1 MDHNV
6 TTRKEIRNVLN
17 QNIGNIVS
25 TQDFSRPYLLGG
37 YIPVLME
44 RGILERVGRGQYKI
58 LKKVSTPKR
67 KQPVEST
74 RTTKF
79 ESSTIDI
86 REALNQNVGNIIVTQ
101 DFTKPARAA
110 NYLRTLKENGFLE
123 RTGFGKYKVLKKITL
138 KKKGPVKGRRTNQR
152 VKDLSAIPAVLNS
165 STDGLV
171 MPQIFEAYKRITP
184 PGQEVNT
191 LYLYRLFEFMGKKGV
206 IGENGVNPKF
216 RRSNKGA
223 CPKRFILL
231 DKNITPK
238 EWEVLV
244 DQYRMWYQF
253 KKENKVK
260 KRFKRKTIMSK
271 VNSCDSINNNFGE
284 DRNNPN
290 KKYVEDFFIQ
300 KVKTRLGD
308 ELVRCLV
315 VTGPDYNHHMTS
327 LFTTFAKKVLV
338 CEIAPDVFD
347 TIYRKAQ
354 ICPYHI
360 DNRVSLL
367 KCDINDVAAVNCRY
381 ADVDLMRT
389 LKNNYIIIYNQITR
403 QDLLCAKSK
412 EKFFTFTC
420 TRRNQDS
427 EVTLSYLKQLVGKCF
442 GMKLTGLSGGTE
454 VRGTHKQ
461 LRSCK
466 RHFPSIENYGRVK
479 EMHVFTYQD
488 DVPMMNVLFTYK

>member
-25 TQDFSRPYLLGG
+25 IQDFSHPYLLGG

-86 REALNQNVGNIIVTQ
+86 REALNRNVGNIIVTQ

-138 KKKGPVKGRRTNQR
+138 KKKGAVKGRRTNQR

-191 LYLYRLFEFMGKKGV
+191 LYLYRLFEFMSKKGV
-206 IGENGVNPKF
+206 IGENGGNPKF
-216 RRSNKGA
+216 RRSNKGP

-231 DKNITPK
+231 DKTSLQKNGRFSLTNI
-238 EWEVLV
+238 ECGISL
-244 DQYRMWYQF
+244 
-253 KKENKVK
+253 K
-260 KRFKRKTIMSK
+260 KR
-271 VNSCDSINNNFGE
+271 
-284 DRNNPN
+284 
-290 KKYVEDFFIQ
+290 
-300 KVKTRLGD
+300 TR
-308 ELVRCLV
+308 
-315 VTGPDYNHHMTS
+315 
-327 LFTTFAKKVLV
+327 
-338 CEIAPDVFD
+338 
-347 TIYRKAQ
+347 
-354 ICPYHI
+354 
-360 DNRVSLL
+360 
-367 KCDINDVAAVNCRY
+367 
-381 ADVDLMRT
+381 
-389 LKNNYIIIYNQITR
+389 
-403 QDLLCAKSK
+403 
-412 EKFFTFTC
+412 
-420 TRRNQDS
+420 
-427 EVTLSYLKQLVGKCF
+427 
-442 GMKLTGLSGGTE
+442 
-454 VRGTHKQ
+454 
-461 LRSCK
+461 
-466 RHFPSIENYGRVK
+466 
-479 EMHVFTYQD
+479 
-488 DVPMMNVLFTYK
+488 